1 MKTTLDFFNSF
12 FKKKKSRFKPTVQLP
27 KTAQNTIPFIEAYDN
42 GLFLVDENK
51 YTLIFAFEN
60 IDYLLIR
67 DSEQL
72 ETYNRYMKLLNA
84 LPSDIQYQEFIMNT
98 EIDLETIRKVVIPQ
112 NDRRFSPDIYE
123 DYCNVM
129 KSYID
134 QTEDCTAHKIMLI
147 AMSYTPETEMDNAN
161 VLFRYYRELQ
171 TYFSNMKSDTK
182 QLMPME
188 IFAILHKIYH
198 QFDKVDFLL
207 PKDFL
212 ARGHRIK
219 DYIAPSSFVFEPNH
233 IRIGSSF
240 MRIMYVAKY
249 DRELND
255 TFIADLLDNKEKIIV
270 SKHIVRMDKSAAYDM
285 VHKKIVN
292 MEGRI
297 QKRKTQNHKSGTD
310 YLPFE
315 FMESLKELSNLQD
328 KLSGTTCELFSV
340 GVFIAVSA
348 RTEEELETIT
358 EFVDSKARKHQVTL
372 MTATEQQNKALDTV
386 LPFANSRFTGK
397 NNCINT
403 CVLSEE
409 ASVLIPF
416 STINHFSDKG
426 ICYGISTN
434 SLTSSIITLDR
445 TEEMNSNGFFLGTSG
460 SGKSMFTKLE
470 ILDVLLK
477 YPNDEI
483 IVIDPEN
490 EYKPLV
496 DRFNG
501 EILKLSPSSNTY
513 FNVFDTDLSYSEE
526 GSNAVAMK
534 SQFVMTM
541 IETAKGL
548 PLSSNEKSVIDRC
561 VKTVYKEFL
570 AHNGDKQYLPTLKEF
585 YEMLLEQP
593 EQEAHDVATS
603 IELYVTGSFNVF
615 AHKTNVNISKPFLVI
630 DIFEMGEQLRSVG
643 LQVILEYL
651 WQRVIENKSKGKR
664 TWIWI
669 DEFSYFFTD
678 GEGKE
683 TSRSGDFFAKVFKRI
698 RKHGGTITGITQNIT
713 EVLESKQAV
722 NMLGNAEFV
731 VLLQQKKNDFEAVK
745 NLFDLSETQAQFLK
759 TGKKGSGLIICGQK
773 IIPFEKPIPEGSQM
787 YEICQTTHFNL
798 KK

>member
-1 MKTTLDFFNSF
+1 MTTISEF
-12 FKKKKSRFKPTVQLP
+12 FKSLSKKSRFKPTVQLP
-27 KTAQNTIPFIEAYDN
+27 KTAQDTIPFIEAYDN

-98 EIDLETIRKVVIPQ
+98 EIDLETLRKAVIPK
-112 NDRRFSPDIYE
+112 NDKRFSPDIYE

-134 QTEDCTAHKIMLI
+134 QTEDCTTRKIMLI

-161 VLFRYYRELQ
+161 ILFRYYRELQ
-171 TYFSNMKSDTK
+171 TYFSHMKSDTR

-188 IFAILHKIYH
+188 VFTILHKIYH
-198 QFDKVDFLL
+198 PFEKVDFLL
-207 PKDFL
+207 PKNFL
-212 ARGHRIK
+212 SRGHRIK
-219 DYIAPSSFVFEPNH
+219 DYIAPSSFVFKPNH
-233 IRIGSSF
+233 IRVGSSF

-249 DRELND
+249 DRELDD
-255 TFIADLLDNKEKIIV
+255 TFISDLLDNKEKIIV
-270 SKHIVRMDKSAAYDM
+270 SKHLIRMDKSVAYDM
-285 VHKKIVN
+285 VHKKIVA
-292 MEGRI
+292 MESRI
-297 QKRKTQNHKSGTD
+297 QKRKEQNHKNGTD
-310 YLPFE
+310 YLPFDYTE
-315 FMESLKELSNLQD
+315 TLKELQNLQD
-328 KLSGTTCELFSV
+328 KISNTNCELFSI
-340 GVFIAVSA
+340 GVFVAVSA
-348 RTEEELETIT
+348 RTEEELEAIT
-358 EFVDSKARKHQVTL
+358 EFVNSKARKHQVTM
-372 MTATEQQNKALDTV
+372 MTANEQQDKALDTI
-386 LPFANSRFTGK
+386 LPFANNKLSRK
-397 NNCINT
+397 NNSIST

-409 ASVLIPF
+409 AGVLLPF

-426 ICYGISTN
+426 ICYGISIN
-434 SLTSSIITLDR
+434 SLTKSIITLDR
-445 TEEMNSNGFFLGTSG
+445 TEEMNSNGFVLGTSG
-460 SGKSMFTKLE
+460 SGKSMFTKAE
-470 ILDVLLK
+470 IFDVLLK

-496 DRFNG
+496 EYFNG

-548 PLSSNEKSVIDRC
+548 PLSLNEKSIIDRC
-561 VKTVYKEFL
+561 VKAVYKEFL
-570 AHNGDKQYLPTLKEF
+570 AHDGDRQYLPTLKEF
-585 YEMLLEQP
+585 YELLLEQT
-593 EQEAHDVATS
+593 EQEAHDIATS

-630 DIFEMGEQLRSVG
+630 DIFEMGEQLRAVG

-651 WQRVIENKSKGKR
+651 WQRVIENKKKGKR

-678 GEGKE
+678 GDGKE
-683 TSRSGDFFAKVFKRI
+683 TSRSGDFFVKAFKRI
-698 RKHGGTITGITQNIT
+698 RKHQGTVTGITQNIT
-713 EVLESKQAV
+713 EILESKQAV

-731 VLLQQKKNDFEAVK
+731 VLLQQKKSDFVAVTE
-745 NLFDLSETQAQFLK
+745 LFDLSETQAQFLR
-759 TGKKGSGLIICGQK
+759 TGQKGSGLIVCGQK
-773 IIPFEKPIPEGSQM
+773 IIPFEKPIPEDSQM
-787 YEICQTTHFNL
+787 YKICQTSHVNL
-798 KK
+798 EK